1 MKRQLTNSILIN
13 LTLITAALLFV
24 ALLTQVSGAS
34 AQELATSHKQTT
46 KQTTTAVTQPAN
58 PGLTNLGLQPVDKP
72 VARINGT
79 LLTDRD
85 LTREMYSLFPYARQH
100 GGDIPQELLPQVRAG
115 ALKMIEFEELVYQ
128 DAVRRGVTV
137 PPAKLQKAEVDF
149 RAQFE
154 TSDQY
159 RQFLNSEFNGSEKA
173 LHEKIR
179 RSLVIEAA
187 LKSEV
192 QNRSTVTV
200 AEMRAFYD
208 KNPAR
213 FEYPEAF
220 AIQTISFLPPDKA
233 TTANVAEARKRAENA
248 LQQAKAT
255 TTYEQFGI
263 LAEKI
268 SEDDYR
274 VMMGD
279 HKAVERS
286 KLAPQAVQALLA
298 IKAGEITGI
307 LQVEQVYTII
317 RLNQHI
323 PAGKRTFDQVKDT
336 LRPELEKRKTEEVR
350 AALDKRLRKTA
361 KVEEL

>member
-1 MKRQLTNSILIN
+1 MRYRILIS
-13 LTLITAALLFV
+13 LILFAGALL
-24 ALLTQVSGAS
+24 AS
-34 AQELATSHKQTT
+34 AQLAVSHTP
-46 KQTTTAVTQPAN
+46 TTAAPQQQQ
-58 PGLTNLGLQPVDKP
+58 LSDRPV
-72 VARINGT
+72 VRINGT
-79 LLTDRD
+79 VLTDRD
-85 LTREMYSLFPYARQH
+85 LQREMYSLFPYARQH
-100 GGDIPQELLPQVRAG
+100 GGDIPAEMQPQIRAG

-137 PPAKLQKAEVDF
+137 PPAKLQKAKADF
-149 RAQFE
+149 RGQFNDA
-154 TSDQY
+154 SQY
-159 RQFLNSEFNGSEKA
+159 REFLASEFNGSEKA

-187 LKSEV
+187 LKSQV
-192 QNRSTVTV
+192 DNRSTVTLS
-200 AEMRAFYD
+200 ETRAYYE

-213 FEYPEAF
+213 FAYPEAF
-220 AIQTISFLPPDKA
+220 AIQTISFLPPAKA
-233 TTANVAEARKRAENA
+233 ASADVTEGRKRAEKA
-248 LQQAKAT
+248 LEQVKAT
-255 TTYEQFGI
+255 KTYEQFGL

-286 KLAPQAVQALLA
+286 KLAPQVVQALLA
-298 IKAGEITGI
+298 LKPGEITGI
-307 LQVEQVYTII
+307 IQVEQIYTIV

-323 PAGKRTFDQVKDT
+323 VAGKRSFDQVKDT
-336 LRPELEKRKTEEVR
+336 VRQELGKQKTEQVR